1 MPRKAKLLTEKELKK
16 IREVTAYDHHDKK
29 RANNPTIGMS
39 RYDRVAEES
48 THYAHDPHIDPSL
61 DWAGK
66 AEGMSFDV
74 PATSIHIHESI
85 KPSKILRSVE
95 SIGNE
100 YESMEMNLFGE
111 DPLEKRRRH
120 RDALEFYKHGVDW
133 TNRLIAG
140 DSLVI
145 MNSLIEKEG
154 MAGQVQMC
162 YIDPP
167 YGIKY
172 GSNFQPFV
180 NNKDVKDKKDSDL
193 TQEPEMVTA
202 FRDTWELGIH
212 SYLTYLRNRILL
224 ARELLNDTGSIFIQ
238 ISDENIHHIREL
250 CDEIFGCNNFVSQ
263 IFVRKTGGFSAR
275 YIDNVG
281 DYIVW
286 YAKDKEKMKCHTLYK
301 SKLASKSG
309 LSNYPYLLLKDGTK
323 RPLTKKEK
331 NNLSLIPSGARLF
344 GVHSL
349 TSSGSAKEPQPYE
362 YNHNIFY
369 QRLMNIGRQPIKK
382 D

>member
-1 MPRKAKLLTEKELKK
+1 MARKKRIIGEKELKK

-39 RYDRVAEES
+39 RYDRVAEEA

-95 SIGNE
+95 SIGDE
-100 YESMEMNLFGE
+100 YESQEMDLFGE

-133 TNRLIAG
+133 TNRPIAG
-140 DSLVI
+140 DSPVI

-180 NNKDVKDKKDSDL
+180 NNRTVKDKNDNDL
-193 TQEPEMVTA
+193 TQEPEMITA
-202 FRDTWELGIH
+202 FRDTWELGVH
-212 SYLTYLRNRILL
+212 SYLTYLP
-224 ARELLNDTGSIFIQ
+224 AVYSF
-238 ISDENIHHIREL
+238 
-250 CDEIFGCNNFVSQ
+250 
-263 IFVRKTGGFSAR
+263 
-275 YIDNVG
+275 
-281 DYIVW
+281 
-286 YAKDKEKMKCHTLYK
+286 
-301 SKLASKSG
+301 
-309 LSNYPYLLLKDGTK
+309 
-323 RPLTKKEK
+323 
-331 NNLSLIPSGARLF
+331 
-344 GVHSL
+344 
-349 TSSGSAKEPQPYE
+349 
-362 YNHNIFY
+362 
-369 QRLMNIGRQPIKK
+369 
-382 D
+382 